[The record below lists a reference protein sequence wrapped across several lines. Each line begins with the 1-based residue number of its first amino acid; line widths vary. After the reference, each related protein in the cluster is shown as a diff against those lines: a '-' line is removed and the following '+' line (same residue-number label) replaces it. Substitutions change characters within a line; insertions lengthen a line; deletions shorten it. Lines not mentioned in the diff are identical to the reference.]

1 MRIGGFQLSNKT
13 LTQTD
18 NATWGLAKGGK
29 GKWGKT
35 EVLGNTGGSHRTWDF
50 EKIMTMPKTYL
61 FFKSH

>member
-35 EVLGNTGGSHRTWDF
+35 EVLGNTGGSHRT
-50 EKIMTMPKTYL
+50 
-61 FFKSH
+61 